1 MAPNK
6 NWLGQFSKFTAF
18 QQSDT
23 LGDIGVA
30 FNVDTLTTTKLVAD
44 PRGVCFG
51 YTCTWMKKIKA
62 DRNFAPKDFGSNVLA
77 ASSVQ
82 EAYLKAF
89 ATSGDHNALILA
101 GIGSVGAGAAVS
113 FSNPKQMRDY
123 LDDRS
128 SAGVN
133 FVYFNLNAPNGWGHA
148 VAVKVNQS
156 LTGGWL
162 NWSYPCALF
171 DSNIGQAMYT
181 ENKYLA
187 DALHSVIANYGCT
200 SVLGYP
206 ITCASIN

>member
-30 FNVDTLTTTKLVAD
+30 FNVDTHTVTKLVAN
-44 PRGVCFG
+44 PAGICFG

-62 DRNFAPKDFGSNVLA
+62 DKNFAPKDFGSNVLA
-77 ASSVQ
+77 ASNIQ
-82 EAYLKAF
+82 DAYLQAF
-89 ATSGDHNALILA
+89 ASSGHHNALVLA
-101 GIGSVGAGAAVS
+101 GIGSVGAGGAVS
-113 FSNPKQMRDY
+113 FSNPNQMRDY
-123 LDDRS
+123 LNDRS
-128 SAGVN
+128 KDGAH
-133 FVYFNLNAPNGWGHA
+133 FVHFALDGPNWGHA
-148 VAVKVNQS
+148 IAVKLDQS

-181 ENKYLA
+181 ENKALA
-187 DALHSVIANYGCT
+187 DGLHSLITHYGCT
-200 SVLGYP
+200 GVTGYP